1 MPRTPSGAVWRDRA
15 HGCKSAFMTVSQE
28 DARCPVCGGAGIH
41 ECDLHGSDA
50 RGMLGDV
57 FGAPPPETVLLCD
70 YSMHACAD
78 CGLVFAAPMR
88 AGDGAFYD
96 WVTGFDRYVATH
108 RWEWR
113 AIRSI
118 LAREA
123 GPVRLLEIGC
133 GAGAFLH
140 SIADLKHVRATGID
154 RSEGS
159 VAAARAQGVDARV
172 ATVEAL
178 LAERSGGQGF
188 DAVVATHVLEHLED
202 PLGFV
207 KRCAGL
213 LNPGGSLLFST
224 PYSPLSR
231 ELLGWDV
238 MNMPPHHLTRWNGR
252 AFRKLAEVAGL
263 DIAIHAPR
271 AKPALKRAIRQ
282 TCIRVTGEDRKFPPG
297 ERLRIL
303 LRHIGVF
310 REVLAW
316 ARSRDRLDGRPAPDK
331 VLVRLSLPSA

>member
-1 MPRTPSGAVWRDRA
+1 MIASPA
-15 HGCKSAFMTVSQE
+15 
-28 DARCPVCGGAGIH
+28 DACCPVCGGAGIH
-41 ECDLHGSDA
+41 ERDIHGVDS
-50 RGMLGDV
+50 RRLLGEV
-57 FGAPPPETVLLCD
+57 FGAPPPETVDLCD
-70 YSMHACAD
+70 YSMHSCVD

-88 AGDGAFYD
+88 AGDGAFYE

-123 GPVRLLEIGC
+123 VPVRLLEIGC
-133 GAGAFLH
+133 GDGAFLH
-140 SIADLKHVRATGID
+140 AIADLKHVSATGID

-178 LAERSGGQGF
+178 LAERRGQGF
-188 DAVVATHVLEHLED
+188 DAVVATHVLEHMED

-213 LNPGGSLLFST
+213 LNPGGSLLFSM

-238 MNMPPHHLTRWNGR
+238 MNMPPHHLTRWNRR

-271 AKPALKRAIRQ
+271 ARPVLKRAIQ
-282 TCIRVTGEDRKFPPG
+282 QACIRVTGEDRKFPLG

-303 LRHIGVF
+303 LRHYGVF
-310 REVLAW
+310 REILAQ
-316 ARSRDRLDGRPAPDK
+316 ARSRERLDGRLAPDK

>member
-1 MPRTPSGAVWRDRA
+1 
-15 HGCKSAFMTVSQE
+15 
-28 DARCPVCGGAGIH
+28 
-41 ECDLHGSDA
+41 
-50 RGMLGDV
+50 MLGEV
-57 FGAPPPETVLLCD
+57 FGAPPPERVALCD
-70 YSMHACAD
+70 YSLHGCAD

-88 AGDGAFYD
+88 AGDGAFYE

-123 GPVRLLEIGC
+123 RPVRLLEIGC
-133 GAGAFLH
+133 GAGTFLR
-140 SIADLKHVRATGID
+140 SITELKHVHATGID

-172 ATVEAL
+172 TTIEAL
-178 LAERSGGQGF
+178 LAERGNDRGF

-207 KRCAGL
+207 KRCTGL

-231 ELLGWDV
+231 ELLDWDV

-252 AFRKLAEVAGL
+252 AFRRLAAVAGL

-271 AKPALKRAIRQ
+271 AKPALMRVIRQ
-282 TCIRVTGEDRKFPPG
+282 TCIKVTGEDRKFSTG
-297 ERLRIL
+297 ERAWIL
-303 LRHIGVF
+303 LRHNRVF
-310 REVLAW
+310 RDVLAQ
-316 ARSRDRLDGRPAPDK
+316 ARGRDRLDGRRAPDK
-331 VLVRLSLPSA
+331 VLVRLSLPAA

>member
-1 MPRTPSGAVWRDRA
+1 
-15 HGCKSAFMTVSQE
+15 MTVSQE

-41 ECDLHGSDA
+41 ERDLRGADA
-50 RGMLGDV
+50 RRMLGEV
-57 FGAPPPETVLLCD
+57 FGAPPPETVALCD
-70 YSMHACAD
+70 YSLQGCAD

-88 AGDGAFYD
+88 AGDGAFYE
-96 WVTGFDRYVATH
+96 WATGFDRYVATH

-118 LAREA
+118 LARESRS
-123 GPVRLLEIGC
+123 VRLLEIGC
-133 GAGAFLH
+133 GAGTFLR

-159 VAAARAQGVDARV
+159 VAAACAQGVDARV
-172 ATVEAL
+172 TTVEAL
-178 LAERSGGQGF
+178 LAERRDGPGF

-207 KRCAGL
+207 KRCTGL
-213 LNPGGSLLFST
+213 LNPGGSLLFSA

-231 ELLGWDV
+231 ELLDWDV

-252 AFRKLAEVAGL
+252 AFRKLATVAGL

-271 AKPALKRAIRQ
+271 AKPALMRVIRQ
-282 TCIRVTGEDRKFPPG
+282 TCIKVTGEDRKFSTG
-297 ERLRIL
+297 ERVRIM
-303 LRHIGVF
+303 LRHNRVF
-310 REVLAW
+310 RDVLAQ
-316 ARSRDRLDGRPAPDK
+316 ARCRDELDGRPAPDK
-331 VLVRLSLPSA
+331 VLVRLSLPAA